1 MFKYVSPAS
10 RPAECPRLKS
20 GHIRFIS
27 PIPPPQSN
35 NKAAGSLLARVFIL
49 VFCVFLA
56 GCSKPE
62 GPAISG
68 DVGPPDDGI
77 YRLRVGDVV
86 MLEVF
91 QEPYMTTRQRIL
103 GDGTIMVGLVGRV
116 EVVGQSISDASKKV
130 EKLLDEHQLVN
141 PQVNITVESY
151 APRRFVV
158 WGQVR
163 NPGSFVIP
171 AEESITLPEALAMAG
186 GNSEIGDLRRVTVA
200 RRASGGQN
208 KIKINALSPEAED
221 FAVREGD
228 VIRVAETLF

>member
-1 MFKYVSPAS
+1 MPISLI
-10 RPAECPRLKS
+10 RL
-20 GHIRFIS
+20 
-27 PIPPPQSN
+27 PQSN
-35 NKAAGSLLARVFIL
+35 NKAVISLLARTF
-49 VFCVFLA
+49 FLCLGLLMC

-68 DVGPPDDGI
+68 EVGPPDDGI

-103 GDGTIMVGLVGRV
+103 GDGTISVGLVGRV
-116 EVVGQSISDASKKV
+116 EVVGQAISDASKKI